1 MRKEYIYLLALLALL
16 SSCKETYVSVL
27 KPWNSN
33 YPDSERPPT
42 IDSELPCMALITD
55 KAIPPLC
62 GRGKRKEEAGGS
74 LT

>member
-1 MRKEYIYLLALLALL
+1 MRKEYLYLLALLALL

-55 KAIPPLC
+55 KAIPLYV
-62 GRGKRKEEAGGS
+62 GVEKEKKKPEDH
-74 LT
+74 